1 MKANVYTDAR
11 GVITGWVASPLD
23 PSAPIYEIDD
33 PSAIRIGYDRF
44 EDGAVVPDDEAY
56 AQAVEAKEKK
66 DAELSALNHGD

>member
-23 PSAPIYEIDD
+23 ESIPVYEIGD

-44 EDGAVVPDDEAY
+44 EDGAVVPDDDAY
-56 AQAVEAKEKK
+56 AKALEAKKEK
-66 DAELSALNHGD
+66 DAELSALNRGE